1 MNLRNRCNRWT
12 ERNRCNRWIERNLRN
27 LVLLTISCMILCGP
41 ALAWSEIPLQL
52 PENPSQILD
61 FMIPETGPFAGYPLL
76 LCRIDDF
83 TNLYWI
89 SDPVDPETIGSFLIS
104 YSGNEM
110 YHRLTLD
117 PAGNPILIEMSWGR
131 CSFIKHESGCWH
143 PRRSIPI
150 SGSEHCIGWVSAQEL
165 QIDYRM
171 GYDLYRAIVD
181 VNTWITESTMI
192 AHGYYASTDNLP
204 FWYATAELT
213 YYPAAISLYLIANS
227 RTDYQAHFGTW
238 WSDTREVSLIP
249 ESHYE
254 TSGNSGNI
262 GPGTLVADW
271 LSDDS
276 WVALFQFGDDPY
288 KIKHAHSDI
297 VALESVTAAAVDAAS
312 NDMQYAAWADTGGT
326 LYLMTSDTTGWLP
339 PEPIFTAS
347 SDSMA
352 LAVSGTNKWILFH
365 EDPGW
370 RLITENPAPATPTPN
385 PDPPPTCTPGPETAL
400 LEIHLSRRLFHPTD
414 DFRCELWIR
423 NPDAQ
428 DLIAMPVFVLL
439 EVGDTL
445 FFGPGFGT
453 TPDDYRSAI
462 PLIPPDLSIHWIINA
477 FTWPEGAGDM
487 TGVRLIA
494 AMTDPDV
501 TEIVSNVDIVEF
513 GWMSSDAS
521 ASR

>member
-150 SGSEHCIGWVSAQEL
+150 SGSQPCVGWPSDDAL
-165 QIDYRM
+165 QIDYLMDR
-171 GYDLYRAIVD
+171 DLYRAAVD
-181 VNTWITESTMI
+181 VNSWNTNTQRIED
-192 AHGYYASTDNLP
+192 GYSFSNSNPP
-204 FWYATAELT
+204 FWSYTEEMVLS
-213 YYPAAISLYLIANS
+213 PASLNLYLKSYS
-227 RTDYQAHFGTW
+227 REDYQAHGGLFFTE
-238 WSDTREVSLIP
+238 TREVSLIP
-249 ESHYE
+249 ESRYE
-254 TSGNSGNI
+254 VSGSSPPNI
-262 GPGTLVADW
+262 GPGFLVSDW
-271 LSDDS
+271 LSDDN

-288 KIKHAHSDI
+288 KLKNACSDI
-297 VALESVTAAAVDAAS
+297 VALGAVSGAAVEAAS
-312 NDMQYAAWADTGGT
+312 DGLQYVAWADTDGI
-326 LYLMTSDTTGWLP
+326 LYLMTSNATGWLP

-347 SDSMA
+347 PDSMA
-352 LAVSGTNKWILFH
+352 LTVSSTNRWILFH
-365 EDPGW
+365 DDTGW
-370 RLITENPAPATPTPN
+370 RLITENPAQATPTPN

-400 LEIHLSRRLFHPTD
+400 LEIHLSHRLFHPKD
-414 DFRCELWIR
+414 DFRCALCIR
-423 NPDAQ
+423 NPSSQA
-428 DLIAMPVFVLL
+428 LNGMPVFVLL
-439 EVGDTL
+439 DVGGIL
-445 FFGPGFGT
+445 YFGPGFGT
-453 TPDDYRSAI
+453 TPDNYLGVI
-462 PLIPPDLSIHWIINA
+462 PSIPPDNSIYRIIDR
-477 FTWPEGAGDM
+477 FKWPTGAGDM

-513 GWMSSDAS
+513 GWTSSY
-521 ASR
+521 